1 MTAIPGEK
9 NQRSRGAVGVV
20 VLVLAAA
27 VVTAGWGIVSREHAM
42 ASLSQETRE
51 MAVTTVA
58 VTKPSKGVASEDVSL
73 PGTVQAYTDAAIFAR
88 TTGYLKKRYADIGSH
103 VRAGQMLAEID
114 TPELDQ
120 QLMQARADLATA
132 QANEKLAK
140 TTADRY
146 TDLMKTDSVSRQD
159 LDNATGN
166 YEAKQA
172 ATASSGANVKRL
184 EELQK
189 FKTIY
194 APFDGVIT
202 ARNTDIG
209 ALIGSGASAKELFHI
224 ASMDRLRIFV
234 SVPQLYARLARP
246 DTPADIAVQELPGQ
260 KFAGRVARTA
270 QAIDPASRT
279 LLIEI
284 DLDNPKGTILP
295 GSFAQ
300 VHLRLPTSETTFRL
314 PVNTLI
320 FRSEGLRVATV
331 KDGVVSLVPV
341 TLGRD
346 FGSTVE
352 VVTGLTGAEAVVVNP
367 PDSLAEGQRVS
378 VAPEAQQ
385 KRPNP

>member
-1 MTAIPGEK
+1 MTPMAPE
-9 NQRSRGAVGVV
+9 QTRRSRGALGVV
-20 VLVLAAA
+20 VLILIVAA
-27 VVTAGWGIVSREHAM
+27 VTAVWGILTREHAM
-42 ASLSQETRE
+42 AALSQETRE

-58 VTKPSKGVASEDVSL
+58 VTRPTKGVASEDVSL

-88 TTGYLKKRYADIGSH
+88 TSGYLKKRYADIGSH
-103 VRAGQMLAEID
+103 VKSGQVLAEID

-120 QLMQARADLATA
+120 QLMQARADLSTA

-146 TDLMKTDSVSRQD
+146 ADLMKTDSVSRQD
-159 LDNATGN
+159 LDNATGS
-166 YEAKQA
+166 YEAKRA
-172 ATASSGANVKRL
+172 ATLSADANVKRL

-194 APFDGVIT
+194 APFEGVIT

-209 ALIGSGASAKELFHI
+209 ALIGSGSTAKELFHI
-224 ASMDRLRIFV
+224 AAMNRLRIFV
-234 SVPQLYARLARP
+234 SVPQLYARSTRP
-246 DTPADIAVQELPGQ
+246 DTPADITVQELPGET
-260 KFAGRVARTA
+260 FSGHVARTA
-270 QAIDPASRT
+270 QSIDPGSRT
-279 LLIEI
+279 LLVEI

-300 VHLRLPTSETTFRL
+300 VHLKLPTSETTYRL
-314 PVNTLI
+314 PVSTLI

-352 VVTGLTGAEAVVVNP
+352 VVSGLTGTEAIVVNP
-367 PDSLAEGQRVS
+367 PDSLAQGQRVS
-378 VAPEAQQ
+378 VAPESQ
-385 KRPNP
+385 KRSNP